1 MTDITYAGYRP
12 GALGR
17 ICELQSAYYGREW
30 GFGVAFESV
39 VAGDMARFF
48 ARYDPDRGFFLT
60 ALAGDSIEGGI
71 TIVGPD
77 PDSWAQ
83 LRWFVVSDGVRGTG
97 VGRELMARAMA
108 FVEDKG
114 YGRVYLT
121 TIDGLEAA
129 RKLYERAGFKLA
141 SSETGTT
148 WGPPVTEQRFEF
160 HR

>member
-30 GFGVAFESV
+30 EFGAAYETK
-39 VAGDMARFF
+39 VAGDMAEFLGRF
-48 ARYDPDRGFFLT
+48 DPDRDMFLT
-60 ALAGDSIEGGI
+60 ALKGDSIEGGI
-71 TIVGPD
+71 TIDGPNAD
-77 PDSWAQ
+77 GWVR
-83 LRWFVVSDGVRGTG
+83 LRWFIVSEALRGTG
-97 VGRELMARAMA
+97 VGRELMGRAMA
-108 FVEDKG
+108 FVEDKD

-129 RKLYERAGFKLA
+129 RTLYERAGFELA

-148 WGPPVTEQRFEF
+148 WGPPVTEQRFELL
-160 HR
+160 R

>member
-1 MTDITYAGYRP
+1 MGKFKLPLT
-12 GALGR
+12 LGR

-30 GFGVAFESV
+30 GFGIAYETK
-39 VAGDMARFF
+39 VAGDMAEFLGRF
-48 ARYDPDRGFFLT
+48 DPDRDLFLT
-60 ALAGDSIEGGI
+60 ALMGDSIEGGI
-71 TIVGPD
+71 TIDGPNAD
-77 PDSWAQ
+77 GWAR
-83 LRWFVVSDGVRGTG
+83 LRWYIVSGAIRGSG
-97 VGRELMARAMA
+97 VGRELMDRAMA

-160 HR
+160 HRRLG

>member
-17 ICELQSAYYGREW
+17 ICELQAAYYGRERN
-30 GFGVAFESV
+30 FGATFESV
-39 VAGDMARFF
+39 VASDMAHFF
-48 ARYDPDRGFFLT
+48 ARYDPDRDFFLT

-77 PDSWAQ
+77 TDSWAQ
-83 LRWFVVSDGVRGTG
+83 LRWFIVSDAVRGTG
-97 VGRELMARAMA
+97 VGRELMDRAMA

-129 RKLYERAGFKLA
+129 RKLYERAGFELV

-148 WGPPVTEQRFEF
+148 WGPPVTEQRFEL
-160 HR
+160 RA